1 MTEKV
6 EKGSNLTSFTDDRQ
20 SKPERIAQV
29 GILGGCFLGC
39 AFTTAVCILVGVL
52 GCKGTLEGR
61 IWVNKKRAG
70 RKHAL
75 ECRQIAP
82 IASDFL

>member
-6 EKGSNLTSFTDDRQ
+6 EKGSNSPPFTDDCQ

-39 AFTTAVCILVGVL
+39 AFTTAVCILVGCWVVKVL
-52 GCKGTLEGR
+52 WKAAFG
-61 IWVNKKRAG
+61 
-70 RKHAL
+70 
-75 ECRQIAP
+75 
-82 IASDFL
+82 

>member
-1 MTEKV
+1 M
-6 EKGSNLTSFTDDRQ
+6 TDDHQ

-29 GILGGCFLGC
+29 GILGGCFVGC
-39 AFTTAVCILVGVL
+39 ALDSGFHSCGVL
-52 GCKGTLEGR
+52 GCKNTLEGR